1 MNAIRCIQ
9 YVNDLLLHITI
20 LYIVKRVD
28 AHRLRKDF
36 TVAVSDRRNRIRDN
50 RKAALLTVNIFIDQ
64 LTDLTS
70 LIHRQLLLTICVLH
84 ILRLLLRCERLRAKD
99 INNRRSTVSRCD
111 LLKLLPC
118 AAIHF
123 QTPLDKWLIQPQ
135 TTVFLV
141 IILILLILR
150 DGERLEHR
158 LQPNCFKILNRKAD
172 HPLKSH
178 RIADFHHIL
187 Q

>member
-1 MNAIRCIQ
+1 MNAIRRIQ

-20 LYIVKRVD
+20 LYIVKCVD

-36 TVAVSDRRNRIRDN
+36 TVTVSNCRNRIRDN

-84 ILRLLLRCERLRAKD
+84 VLRLLLRCERLRAKNV
-99 INNRRSTVSRCD
+99 NNRRSAVPRRD

-118 AAIHF
+118 AAFHF
-123 QTPLDKWLIQPQ
+123 QTALDKWLIQPQ

-141 IILILLILR
+141 IILILFVLR
-150 DGERLEHR
+150 DGKRLKHR
-158 LQPNCFKILNRKAD
+158 LQSDCFKILNRKAD

-178 RIADFHHIL
+178 RIADFCHIL
-187 Q
+187 